1 MPGASS
7 APEPWCSPG
16 WRADASQHCRI
27 PAAGPKPQKN
37 LPSPGFRFT
46 RLYTE
51 VHIVRPSGLPL
62 SCCQWMAHMALG
74 ISPGLHTPQRRH
86 CDACR
91 ERGRALSTH
100 PELTTSHTAL
110 HSVSSLETCDLVSQ
124 RQKRSSS
131 STPNSSP
138 VRSSGLRPVPGND
151 ILICRWSRGYSWAFH
166 DAWARTAQA
175 LEGRA
180 GLRTGAPNPRQR
192 GKQTRGQCSGSYLNE
207 S

>member
-1 MPGASS
+1 MLTWLA
-7 APEPWCSPG
+7 
-16 WRADASQHCRI
+16 CRRQ
-27 PAAGPKPQKN
+27 PA
-37 LPSPGFRFT
+37 LP
-46 RLYTE
+46 
-51 VHIVRPSGLPL
+51 HPSGLPKTPEKPSIARVPL
-62 SCCQWMAHMALG
+62 YEALHRG
-74 ISPGLHTPQRRH
+74 SHCSPFRTSPLLLPVDGSHGSRDFPRASHPTAQTL

>member
-1 MPGASS
+1 MTGFSTFRTSELHPVPGASS

-27 PAAGPKPQKN
+27 PAAGPKPQKTFHRQGSA
-37 LPSPGFRFT
+37 LRGFIQRFT
-46 RLYTE
+46 LFA
-51 VHIVRPSGLPL
+51 LPDFPRT
-62 SCCQWMAHMALG
+62 
-74 ISPGLHTPQRRH
+74 SPLLLPVDGSHGSRDFPRASHPTAQTL

-131 STPNSSP
+131 STPNGSP
-138 VRSSGLRPVPGND
+138 VRSSGLRPVPRNYHPH
-151 ILICRWSRGYSWAFH
+151 LP
-166 DAWARTAQA
+166 
-175 LEGRA
+175 
-180 GLRTGAPNPRQR
+180 RTGSSATGTARDLGHAHVVSRQP
-192 GKQTRGQCSGSYLNE
+192 
-207 S
+207 